1 MASPSFCGGVT
12 FRFASCRGFQKSCSS
27 VRHHAGASVFLR
39 SLLYIKKDRIKIIRI
54 KDSRRSRGRE
64 DVENLRF
71 SPVLRQS
78 SQLFPGFPGFP
89 VCGFRPLVLPVL
101 LLDKNWKCERGKIV
115 YFRPV
120 DAGGRTFIAREKFS
134 TELRKTF
141 RRGTAV
147 FPPSGVKFSVQEKW
161 ISFLGDSGDI
171 FFDHVLGAAHA
182 SL

>member
-12 FRFASCRGFQKSCSS
+12 FRFVSCRCFQKSCSS
-27 VRHHAGASVFLR
+27 VRHYAGTSIFLR

-54 KDSRRSRGRE
+54 KDSRRSRGRG
-64 DVENLRF
+64 DVENLGF

-101 LLDKNWKCERGKIV
+101 LLDKNWKCERSKIA

-120 DAGGRTFIAREKFS
+120 DAGGRTFIPREKFS
-134 TELRKTF
+134 PERRKTF
-141 RRGTAV
+141 RRGTAGFYAVRREV
-147 FPPSGVKFSVQEKW
+147 FRAGKVD
-161 ISFLGDSGDI
+161 FLFGG
-171 FFDHVLGAAHA
+171 
-182 SL
+182 

>member
-12 FRFASCRGFQKSCSS
+12 FRFVPCRRLQESCSS
-27 VRHHAGASVFLR
+27 VRYHAGISVFLR

-64 DVENLRF
+64 DVENLGF

-101 LLDKNWKCERGKIV
+101 LLDKNWKCERGKMA